1 MIGNAVSFQMGVGAP
16 RMGQPNAV
24 QLQNQYLPPGQFP
37 GSSPGRGS
45 GMNQPGAQTAVPVV
59 WISVN
64 GSHIVSRFLWNLC
77 ARKNLKRSLNQVP
90 VWRIIN

>member
-1 MIGNAVSFQMGVGAP
+1 MGVGAP

-59 WISVN
+59 
-64 GSHIVSRFLWNLC
+64 RFSIEYLQSFLGLVEYMH
-77 ARKNLKRSLNQVP
+77 KDEF
-90 VWRIIN
+90 